1 MRAGA
6 AAPAPSLGVSMKIK
20 LTTSMVGSGFTLN
33 KGEETD
39 VFSDA
44 DAVRLIE
51 AGFAVPVIEAKIER
65 AVSPAPAIE
74 TRTPRKKGVK
84 A

>member
-1 MRAGA
+1 MWAGA
-6 AAPAPSLGVSMKIK
+6 SRLPPLHLGVPMKIK

-33 KGEETD
+33 NGDETEI
-39 VFSDA
+39 FSDA

-51 AGFAVPVIEAKIER
+51 AGFAVPVVGAKVER
-65 AVSPAPAIE
+65 AVVAAPAKVE
-74 TRTPRKKGVK
+74 RRKKGAK